1 MKKIFSILAAVLFA
15 GSMMADSYVK
25 VTEEPTDWAGDYLIV
40 YEAGGVAFDGGLTT
54 LDAASNTVAVTISEG
69 AIAATD
75 ALNAA
80 KFTIAEVTG
89 GYSLQSASGKFIGV
103 TSNSNGLKQ
112 ADAVG
117 NYTHDLSLDESGNAV
132 IKANFAESTM
142 TLRYNKASG
151 QTRFR
156 YYKSGQEPVA
166 LYKFVAGGEGGEGGD
181 TPVIVKTL
189 KSIALSGMKTEF
201 ETIDKFKF
209 DGKVTATYSVVK
221 DEEPQEDEEKE
232 VKPTSVS
239 EPDMTQVGEQDVTV
253 SYTEGEVT
261 REATYTITITE
272 HVITPGTQDVAL
284 NNEFFGTTLNSNI
297 TEAVSARYKDVTAT
311 VSFNDEASTKPR
323 TDATYVR
330 FYKGG
335 ELTLAVPEGYE
346 ISSIKFTT
354 ESDYSQPTA
363 STGSFD
369 AEDAKA
375 WTGKAKEVKFTFAAK
390 AFINKAEV
398 TFAVAGETPDP
409 TPEVVANY
417 CQTQVTHFNLPAETA
432 SAVLLSIGVKGEK
445 TIVRIDKVSEEAK
458 NLDFLQVTPDNT
470 GSQLEEGGS
479 EALAIEITTPAAT
492 NDSLTFQILWS
503 VVGNGGNW
511 MVENLRV
518 AVADC
523 EYAVI
528 PAAPLPDPT
537 NCAEAAEAALSVS
550 ADNELYND
558 GKEYTIEGYV
568 TAIETAYSS
577 KFNNISFW
585 IADEAEGGKVIE
597 AFRAACAAAEDA
609 PNVGDKVSV
618 TGKLTKYGTTPEFA
632 AGCTF
637 EILER
642 AEVVEPENLGE
653 KTIAEFLELKN
664 EKDTCIL
671 TGTVI
676 EIVNDQFGNLT
687 IQDATGSLYIYGV
700 LNAAGESKKFG
711 ELDVEV
717 NDVLTV
723 KAIYNEYQG
732 NPQAK
737 NAIFVSREKA
747 QATAIDNAGAEMKAQ
762 KIVRDGQIII
772 VRGGVEYNVTGQNV
786 R

>member
-1 MKKIFSILAAVLFA
+1 MPFLCGIYYLIKSNTNKKIMKKIFSFIAAVLFA
-15 GSMMADSYVK
+15 GSMMAGEVTVSKTVHDLFPDDANGTQEATLYSDANLSISVNADGNNGKVYNTGTEWRLYQTNSAVVTVQATNATIKTVAFVFTVK
-25 VTEEPTDWAGDYLIV
+25 NTGILKFGDDTMTSGTAVNVNAASAQFTVGNSASATNGQVIVGGFTVV
-40 YEAGGVAFDGGLTT
+40 YET
-54 LDAASNTVAVTISEG
+54 E
-69 AIAATD
+69 
-75 ALNAA
+75 
-80 KFTIAEVTG
+80 
-89 GYSLQSASGKFIGV
+89 
-103 TSNSNGLKQ
+103 
-112 ADAVG
+112 
-117 NYTHDLSLDESGNAV
+117 
-132 IKANFAESTM
+132 
-142 TLRYNKASG
+142 
-151 QTRFR
+151 
-156 YYKSGQEPVA
+156 
-166 LYKFVAGGEGGEGGD
+166 EGGEGGD

-221 DEEPQEDEEKE
+221 DDEPQEDEEKE

-239 EPDMTQVGEQDVTV
+239 EPDMTQVGEQNVTV

-261 REATYTITITE
+261 REATYTITVTE
-272 HVITPGTQDVAL
+272 HTTTPGTFDVAL
-284 NNEFFGTTLNSNI
+284 NNTFFGCATGANPD
-297 TEAVSARYKDVTAT
+297 EQSARSGDITVTAGCP
-311 VSFNDEASTKPR
+311 STAQNK
-323 TDATYVR
+323 TYYDAGHVR
-330 FYKGG
+330 FYTDSYLKLSVPTGYVITSIEFTAANTWNG
-335 ELTLAVPEGYE
+335 EITSSPEGYDADKKSWAGSANE
-346 ISSIKFTT
+346 VDFAFGKQNRISS
-354 ESDYSQPTA
+354 
-363 STGSFD
+363 
-369 AEDAKA
+369 
-375 WTGKAKEVKFTFAAK
+375 VK
-390 AFINKAEV
+390 V
-398 TFAVAGETPDP
+398 TFALEGETPDP

-458 NLDFLQVTPDNT
+458 NLDFLQVTPDNI

-637 EILER
+637 TILER
-642 AEVVEPENLGE
+642 AEVEEPENLGE
-653 KTIAEFLELKN
+653 KTIAEFLALKN

-723 KAIYNEYQG
+723 KALYSEFEG
-732 NPQAK
+732 TPQAK

-747 QATAIDNAGAEMKAQ
+747 QPTAIDNAGAEMKAQ

>member
-1 MKKIFSILAAVLFA
+1 MKKIFSFIAAVLFA
-15 GSMMADSYVK
+15 GSMMAGEVTVSKTVHDLFPDDANGTQEATLYSDANLSISVNADGNNGKVYNTGTEWRLYQTNSAVVTVQATNATIKTVAFVFTVK
-25 VTEEPTDWAGDYLIV
+25 NTGILKFGDDTMTSGTAVNVNAASAQFTVGNSASATNGQVIVGGFTVV
-40 YEAGGVAFDGGLTT
+40 YET
-54 LDAASNTVAVTISEG
+54 E
-69 AIAATD
+69 
-75 ALNAA
+75 
-80 KFTIAEVTG
+80 
-89 GYSLQSASGKFIGV
+89 
-103 TSNSNGLKQ
+103 
-112 ADAVG
+112 
-117 NYTHDLSLDESGNAV
+117 
-132 IKANFAESTM
+132 
-142 TLRYNKASG
+142 
-151 QTRFR
+151 
-156 YYKSGQEPVA
+156 
-166 LYKFVAGGEGGEGGD
+166 EGGEGGD

-221 DEEPQEDEEKE
+221 DDEPQEDEEKE

-239 EPDMTQVGEQDVTV
+239 EPDMTQVGEQNVTV

-261 REATYTITITE
+261 REATYTITVTE
-272 HVITPGTQDVAL
+272 HTTTPGTFDVAL
-284 NNEFFGTTLNSNI
+284 NNTFFGCATGANPD
-297 TEAVSARYKDVTAT
+297 EQSARSGDITVTAGCP
-311 VSFNDEASTKPR
+311 STAQNK
-323 TDATYVR
+323 TYYDAGHVR
-330 FYKGG
+330 FYTDSYLKLSVPTGYVITSIEFTAANTWNG
-335 ELTLAVPEGYE
+335 EITSSPEGYDADKKSWAGSANE
-346 ISSIKFTT
+346 VDFAFGKQNRISS
-354 ESDYSQPTA
+354 
-363 STGSFD
+363 
-369 AEDAKA
+369 
-375 WTGKAKEVKFTFAAK
+375 VK
-390 AFINKAEV
+390 V
-398 TFAVAGETPDP
+398 TFALEGETPDP

-458 NLDFLQVTPDNT
+458 NLDFLQVTPDNI

-637 EILER
+637 TILER
-642 AEVVEPENLGE
+642 AEVEEPENLGE
-653 KTIAEFLELKN
+653 KTIAEFLALKN

-723 KAIYNEYQG
+723 KALYSEFEG
-732 NPQAK
+732 TPQAK

-747 QATAIDNAGAEMKAQ
+747 QPTAIDNAGAEMKAQ